1 MVLYNQASD
10 APRRAQYYSNSLQKR
25 RGLVNPNLVDQSDN
39 VSKYFNVL
47 SHIDLQN
54 IESVDDNEEVHSG
67 LPSTEELEL
76 IIYNNVAGGSA
87 SVNLH
92 VALGYMTT
100 VTLASN
106 GQLMRNQF
114 M

>member
-1 MVLYNQASD
+1 MCIRD
-10 APRRAQYYSNSLQKR
+10 R
-25 RGLVNPNLVDQSDN
+25 
-39 VSKYFNVL
+39 

-76 IIYNNVAGGSA
+76 IITNNVAGGSA
-87 SVNLH
+87 AVNLH
-92 VALGYMTT
+92 VALGYMKT
-100 VTLASN
+100 VTLAQN
-106 GQLMRNQF
+106 GQVMRNQF